1 MQQLRNTRH
10 LEAMA
15 FAVASGLVFL
25 AATGLAAAQALHG
38 IPASE
43 GLAEAA
49 HRITIDVAVTDK
61 QGHHARGLQARDF
74 TLLDS
79 KQPLKLLSFRAVS
92 PTVSPVSPLHVVI
105 VIDNIN
111 STFSTVSREREQL
124 GEFLK
129 QNNGQLAHA
138 TSIAVLADTGIKIES
153 GSSADGN
160 ALLAGFGKIN
170 SELRIVGDDTG
181 FYGATERLE
190 MSLSQLSEL
199 ASYEATQPGRKLM
212 LVVSPGWPM
221 LDWVGIQADMHERA
235 WIFKSVVGLTNG
247 LREAHITLY
256 SLEPF
261 ELGRVDPFYYEDY
274 LKGVSKVEQA
284 DYPDLS
290 LQVLAAHSGGLV
302 LVTGNSITEEI
313 NSAIRDANS
322 YYELTF
328 ESGDDNQPDEYHALT
343 VKIDKPGLAARTT
356 AGYYTDTGQQAG
368 ATSRKSL

>member
-1 MQQLRNTRH
+1 MKPLHNPRQLS
-10 LEAMA
+10 AMA
-15 FAVASGLVFL
+15 LAVASALVLL

-38 IPASE
+38 IPAS
-43 GLAEAA
+43 GGPAEAA
-49 HRITIDVAVTDK
+49 RRLTIDVAVTDK
-61 QGHHARGLQARDF
+61 QGHHVCGMQAQDF
-74 TLLDS
+74 TLLDN
-79 KQPLKLLSFRAVS
+79 KQPLKLLGFRAVDSAAS
-92 PTVSPVSPLHVVI
+92 PASPVHVVV

-111 STFSTVSREREQL
+111 STFNTVAREREQL

-129 QNNGQLAHA
+129 QNNGQLAHS
-138 TSIAVLADTGIKIES
+138 TSIAVLADTGLKVAS
-153 GSSADGN
+153 GSSVDGN
-160 ALLAGFGKIN
+160 ALLAGFDKIN

-181 FYGATERLE
+181 FYGAAERLE

-199 ASYEATQPGRKLM
+199 ASYEATQPGRKLI
-212 LVVSPGWPM
+212 LIVSPGWPM
-221 LDWVGIQADMHERA
+221 LDWVGLQADMHERA

-274 LKGVSKVEQA
+274 LKGIAKVDQA

-302 LVTGNSITEEI
+302 LVTGNGIANEI
-313 NSAIRDANS
+313 NTAVRDADS

-328 ESGDDNQPDEYHALT
+328 DAGPGTQPDTYHALA
-343 VKIDKPGLAARTT
+343 VKIDKPGLTARTT
-356 AGYYTDTGQQAG
+356 TGYYTDTHQQAG
-368 ATSRKSL
+368 ASKPKGL